1 MWYIWQNIKQ
11 GDNMFRSFGLPEILI
26 LLVIVLI
33 LFGPGRIG
41 KIAGELGQGIRNFRE
56 GLSGDKK
63 EDETQEPPQ
72 SKEK

>member
-1 MWYIWQNIKQ
+1 
-11 GDNMFRSFGLPEILI
+11 MFTRLGLPEILI

-41 KIAGELGQGIRNFRE
+41 KIAGELGQGIRNFRD
-56 GLSGDKK
+56 GLGAKK

-72 SKEK
+72 PPKE